1 LTGLI
6 FGLLKHQKDL
16 IKEYQ
21 EALGLE
27 EARETASKDTIVITA
42 VIAIKEVQVIEIIQ
56 EEIPEIGQEDIAMVM
71 LQCLMARVDLEE
83 DRMFIAGIEWL
94 IGMIEKVI

>member
-1 LTGLI
+1 MTGLI

-27 EARETASKDTIVITA
+27 EATETASKDTIVITA
-42 VIAIKEVQVIEIIQ
+42 VIATKEVQVIEII
-56 EEIPEIGQEDIAMVM
+56 P
-71 LQCLMARVDLEE
+71 
-83 DRMFIAGIEWL
+83 
-94 IGMIEKVI
+94 

>member
-1 LTGLI
+1 MTGLI

-27 EARETASKDTIVITA
+27 EATETASKDTIVITA
-42 VIAIKEVQVIEIIQ
+42 VIAIKEVQVIEIIP
-56 EEIPEIGQEDIAMVM
+56 EEIPETGQEGIAMAM
-71 LQCLMARVDLEE
+71 LQCLMAPGDLGEG
-83 DRMFIAGIEWL
+83 RMFIAGIEWL
-94 IGMIEKVI
+94 IGMQFK

>member
-1 LTGLI
+1 MTGLI
-6 FGLLKHQKDL
+6 FDLHKHQKDL

-27 EARETASKDTIVITA
+27 EATETASKDTIVITA
-42 VIAIKEVQVIEIIQ
+42 VIAIKEVQVIEIIP
-56 EEIPEIGQEDIAMVM
+56 EETLETGKEGIDMAM
-71 LQCLMARVDLEE
+71 LLCLMARVDLEE